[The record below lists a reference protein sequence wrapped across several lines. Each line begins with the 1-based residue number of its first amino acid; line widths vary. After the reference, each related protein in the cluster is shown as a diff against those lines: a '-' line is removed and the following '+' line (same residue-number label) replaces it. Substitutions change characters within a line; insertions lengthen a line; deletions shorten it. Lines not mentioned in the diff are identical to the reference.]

1 MEVFMPVLISV
12 TATLD
17 LIALGVGWIACFS
30 SGWRF
35 PKSHPGDFCVIA

>member
-1 MEVFMPVLISV
+1 MEVFIPVLISA
-12 TATLD
+12 TATLG